1 MLIRPC
7 VDEDMPR
14 LLEIWMQATLH
25 AHDLLPAA
33 MWWPRQEAMRRRLQD
48 GAEIWVVEPL
58 AFEIERSPV
67 ADTSSLNEHSV
78 VGFMAIKDEELLAL
92 YVHPE
97 FQGAGIGSM
106 LIGLAQHN
114 HRFLY
119 LHVCIRNDEAVRF
132 YQKHG
137 FRPVREIKEAQT
149 GCDEYLMEYR
159 KP

>member
-25 AHDLLPAA
+25 AHDFLPAA
-33 MWWPRQEAMRRRLQD
+33 MWWPRQEAMRQRLQE

-58 AFEIERSPV
+58 AHELERSPV
-67 ADTSSLNEHSV
+67 VDSFPMKEYSV

-97 FQGAGIGSM
+97 FQGQGIGSM
-106 LIGLAQHN
+106 LMALAQEH
-114 HRFLY
+114 HLY
-119 LHVCIRNDEAVRF
+119 LYLSVCVRNSDAVRF
-132 YQKHG
+132 YQKQG
-137 FRPVREIKEAQT
+137 FRPVRALKET
-149 GCDEYLMEYR
+149 RSGCDEYLMKYR
-159 KP
+159 KA

>member
-1 MLIRPC
+1 MLIRSC
-7 VDEDMPR
+7 VDDDMPR

-25 AHDLLPAA
+25 AHDFLPAA

-58 AFEIERSPV
+58 AHEVERSPV
-67 ADTSSLNEHSV
+67 ADSSPLNEFSV

-97 FQGAGIGSM
+97 FQCQGIGSM
-106 LIGLAQHN
+106 LMALAQQH
-114 HRFLY
+114 HLYLY
-119 LHVCIRNDEAVRF
+119 LHVCIRNSDAVRF

-137 FRPVREIKEAQT
+137 FRAVRERKESQT

-159 KP
+159 TP